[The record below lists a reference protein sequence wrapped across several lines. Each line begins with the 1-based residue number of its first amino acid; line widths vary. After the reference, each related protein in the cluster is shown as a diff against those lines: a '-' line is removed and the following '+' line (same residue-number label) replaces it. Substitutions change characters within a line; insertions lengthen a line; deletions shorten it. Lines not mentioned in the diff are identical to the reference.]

1 MTISGVSNST
11 KPGDLRTWAVEK
23 TLARAAR
30 MKSLLDLIIS
40 TQENTR
46 LMNECRSVFRS
57 RNTISDSYYNQRTLS
72 VE

>member
-46 LMNECRSVFRS
+46 LMIECRSVFRS
-57 RNTISDSYYNQRTLS
+57 RNTISDSCYNQRTLS